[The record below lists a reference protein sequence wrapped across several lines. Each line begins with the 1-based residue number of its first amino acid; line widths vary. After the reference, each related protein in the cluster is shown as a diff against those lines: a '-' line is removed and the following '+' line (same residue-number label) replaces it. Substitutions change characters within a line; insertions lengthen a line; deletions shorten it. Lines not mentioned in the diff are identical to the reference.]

1 MKLQNNIYEITIYN
15 NIKYILFKG
24 INKDNNESPNYSS
37 QIDIEKI
44 KKNKYF
50 LMFDNLNEIYDEIIN
65 LISNK
70 NPNLIEDLNKL
81 IFSIP
86 ISTTKIKEIVFEI

>member
-1 MKLQNNIYEITIYN
+1 
-15 NIKYILFKG
+15 
-24 INKDNNESPNYSS
+24 
-37 QIDIEKI
+37 
-44 KKNKYF
+44 
-50 LMFDNLNEIYDEIIN
+50 MFDNLNEIYDEIIN

-86 ISTTKIKEIVFEI
+86 ISTTKIKEIVFEIEAKETPDKEKIKDLYSVVRYLKSIYDNKIIELNNKIEQQNNKIKELILI